1 MKINELKKR
10 PSLEDNKKLHSAYK
24 QLENLLDI
32 LKSKELPEEVMSS
45 VNQRIEEVNS
55 ISESEKELKKQI
67 KKSQTSILK
76 LIEKELQ
83 LVTKNHHRNLWL
95 ALGMA
100 AFGLPLGL
108 TFGTSMGNMG
118 LLGLG
123 LPIGMVIG
131 LVLGTAM
138 DKKAAEAGKQLD
150 LEIKY

>member
-1 MKINELKKR
+1 
-10 PSLEDNKKLHSAYK
+10 
-24 QLENLLDI
+24 
-32 LKSKELPEEVMSS
+32 
-45 VNQRIEEVNS
+45 
-55 ISESEKELKKQI
+55 
-67 KKSQTSILK
+67 
-76 LIEKELQ
+76 
-83 LVTKNHHRNLWL
+83 
-95 ALGMA
+95 MA

>member
-1 MKINELKKR
+1 MKIKELKKR

-45 VNQRIEEVNS
+45 VNQHIDEVNS

-83 LVTKNHHRNLWL
+83 WVTKNHHRNLWL

-100 AFGLPLGL
+100 AFGLPLGV
-108 TFGTSMGNMG
+108 TFGMSMGNIG